1 MNRIYKVED
10 IVKEVLEEHISTRA
24 DDFELIAYVYD
35 KIKPNVGEFT
45 FNSVMLNHKELGI
58 PYFETVR
65 RTRQKLQAQYEYLR
79 PNKDVQIAR
88 INKEADYI
96 NYALDN

>member
-10 IVKEVLEEHISTRA
+10 IVREVLEEHISTRA
-24 DDFELIAYVYD
+24 DDFELIVYVYN
-35 KIKPNVGEFT
+35 KINPSIKDYS
-45 FNSVMLNHKELGI
+45 FNSVMLGHKDLNI
-58 PYFETVR
+58 PYFETIR

-79 PNKDVQIAR
+79 PSKDVQIAR